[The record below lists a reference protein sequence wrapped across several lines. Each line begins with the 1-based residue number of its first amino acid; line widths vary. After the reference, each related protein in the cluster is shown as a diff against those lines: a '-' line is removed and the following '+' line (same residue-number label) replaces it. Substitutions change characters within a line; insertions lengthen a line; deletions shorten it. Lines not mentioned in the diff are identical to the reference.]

1 MSFSPLPLEVSY
13 PPSAVLLHVPLCFD
27 HPFTLFLPRL
37 LSLCPAHRYVVL
49 AGRLVGETV
58 VMGEARPRVRVVG
71 KGNSVNVLAVLGV
84 WHRCVE
90 TVTAAVETE
99 SYAVSSSD
107 FANLFT
113 AEADISAFERM
124 QWFEQVR
131 APFLKC
137 FICIVHVVDALKRLL
152 LIMLFPFICTPSSSL
167 HLK

>member
-1 MSFSPLPLEVSY
+1 MDVLTHAGRIWSAAVAIPSFYLCFY
-13 PPSAVLLHVPLCFD
+13 PVVTSISCLFFIASLLRACVPAVL
-27 HPFTLFLPRL
+27 
-37 LSLCPAHRYVVL
+37 SLTVHRYVVL

-113 AEADISAFERM
+113 AEADILAFERM
-124 QWFEQVR
+124 QWFEQV
-131 APFLKC
+131 F
-137 FICIVHVVDALKRLL
+137 H
-152 LIMLFPFICTPSSSL
+152 SL
-167 HLK
+167 NVCSKTL